1 MTSRPLPRRAR
12 IISRPTLAV
21 FKADYPEAANAL
33 DGWEDTITSLSFQSF
48 AQLQAQ
54 IASVDYVNGTFLV
67 FNILG
72 NRYCLITT
80 VYWPHP
86 ALYLKHFFTHKDYD
100 TWTAEQ
106 RRAKAKTGRKK
117 P

>member
-1 MTSRPLPRRAR
+1 MTSRQLPRRAR
-12 IISRPTLAV
+12 IISRPTLV
-21 FKADYPEAANAL
+21 EFKADYPDAADAL

-48 AQLQAQ
+48 GELQRQ

-72 NRYCLITT
+72 NRYRLITT

-106 RRAKAKTGRKK
+106 RQVKAKIRRKK
-117 P
+117 S